1 MIIDRLD
8 HLVLT
13 VQDIAKTIDFYTTV
27 LNFSVVTFGDNRKA
41 LTFGVQKINL
51 HEKGKEIDPKAA
63 FPTCGSADL
72 CFITSTPIEEVL
84 AELQTKHIEIVDGIV
99 PRTGA
104 TGKIRSIYLRDPDLN
119 LVEISSYA

>member
-41 LTFGVQKINL
+41 LTFGAQKINL

-84 AELQTKHIEIVDGIV
+84 TELQTRHIEIVDGIV

>member
-1 MIIDRLD
+1 MIDRLD